1 MSNIIPLTLRPH
13 LVSFLMKEMKGETIT
28 FAGSRVAV
36 YDISRKSFIGK
47 YLLEHLEKIKYPV
60 KNISRFNFFAEIKAS
75 SRSHR
80 EVRAT
85 GAFYK
90 KEKLGDT
97 FVYLPERYV
106 DEVNHLFEE
115 QFRSAF
121 FNFVEARAES
131 DLWITQAILLF
142 IDKYQLF
149 ECELNQDQLRQVYN
163 RMKKSGMC
171 AGLQGKLYRG

>member
-1 MSNIIPLTLRPH
+1 MSNIVPLTLRPH
-13 LVSFLMKEMKGETIT
+13 LVSFLMKEMKGETSSYAGTRIT
-28 FAGSRVAV
+28 VCE
-36 YDISRKSFIGK
+36 ISRKSFIGK

-60 KNISRFNFFAEIKAS
+60 KNISRFNFFAEIKAG

-80 EVRAT
+80 EVRAS

-90 KEKLGDT
+90 REKLGDT

-106 DEVNHLFEE
+106 DEVNQLFEE

-121 FNFVEARAES
+121 YNYVEARAED
-131 DLWITQAILLF
+131 DLWVTQAILLF
-142 IDKYQLF
+142 IDKYNLF
-149 ECELNQDQLRQVYN
+149 ECDMNQDQLRQLYN
-163 RMKKSGMC
+163 RIKKNGQF